1 MELDAI
7 DVSSTKPSARTKL
20 AWAVLAFLLV
30 WPPVQHMLHRTYRIS
45 PWKLLGLGVYCRP
58 KLTLELEVRID
69 GNIQDMRGVGVD
81 APLLRL
87 RESTRVWG
95 VLARP
100 EEAGC
105 AILEALHPA
114 SGWVAITRSER
125 DLSAS
130 GWIREDRYS
139 WHVNQRHCDALLQ

>member
-1 MELDAI
+1 MELSST
-7 DVSSTKPSARTKL
+7 DVSSTRATPRAKL
-20 AWAVLAFLLV
+20 AWAVLTCLLV
-30 WPPVQHMLHRTYRIS
+30 WPPAQHMLHRAYRIS

-58 KLTLELEVRID
+58 KLTLALEVRID

-81 APLLRL
+81 ASLSRL
-87 RESTRVWG
+87 HDSTRVWG

-125 DLSAS
+125 DLTAA
-130 GWIREDRYS
+130 GWIREDRYT
-139 WHVNQRHCDALLQ
+139 WHVNHRHCPSQ